1 MMDGGGEELG
11 AGGFGLGEFACQGG
25 AKGQML
31 GCHAKARRR
40 EGAKKTGVR
49 FAPFEAL
56 PLRVHFLLSSPPLHS
71 KRAITHP

>member
-1 MMDGGGEELG
+1 
-11 AGGFGLGEFACQGG
+11 
-25 AKGQML
+25 ML
-31 GCHAKARRR
+31 EDSAWVSLHSKASHRGRSSVVTRRR
-40 EGAKKTGVR
+40 GDAKKTGVR